1 MITAPGPGK
10 FSVSISLN
18 SLPGMAWGNS
28 RVAKGEEVLEV
39 EERRQAAGGYER
51 KLMGRR
57 CTASEG
63 IQCIWT
69 EPQAAMG
76 VGPGGQRRAG
86 LAEWE

>member
-39 EERRQAAGGYER
+39 EDVMSDYATPR
-51 KLMGRR
+51 KAFHLSVSSLIKRGK
-57 CTASEG
+57 
-63 IQCIWT
+63 
-69 EPQAAMG
+69 
-76 VGPGGQRRAG
+76 
-86 LAEWE
+86 